1 MTGCGVLPWPAWWI
15 AHPRGHL
22 VTIVR
27 TCTLRAAFSVALAMG
42 LAGLQNRG
50 GALAQS
56 AGRAGGQANNAI
68 TEKAKHYMEMA
79 SSSQKVRAYIAN
91 HTRMTSDQGHG
102 TQVEYN
108 APDGMSYLWYPGN
121 RVAVLGRW
129 KVEEGLAPDQV
140 HHFVHLCYL
149 YSVLT
154 YDPVDNSRGGKWEC
168 IPAWYAMIRTKER
181 IPGNPFRLG
190 NSVKIPFIL
199 SPQETNLAKLLA
211 QARR

>member
-1 MTGCGVLPWPAWWI
+1 MVYRI
-15 AHPRGHL
+15 SMR
-22 VTIVR
+22 
-27 TCTLRAAFSVALAMG
+27 RAALSVALALG
-42 LAGLQNRG
+42 VAYFQNEG
-50 GALAQS
+50 DALAQS
-56 AGRAGGQANNAI
+56 ASPANGQVTYPI

-79 SSSQKVRAYIAN
+79 SSSQKVRVYISN
-91 HTRMTSDQGHG
+91 YTRMTADQGHG

-108 APDGMSYLWYPGN
+108 APNGMSYLWYPGN
-121 RVAVLGRW
+121 RAAVLGRW

-140 HHFVHLCYL
+140 HRFVHLCYL

-181 IPGNPFRLG
+181 VPGNPFRLG
-190 NSVKIPFIL
+190 PSAKIPFIL
-199 SPQETNLAKLLA
+199 SSQETDLASLLA